1 MRDLE
6 SIEHLRVWSTESGP
20 LEHMECSLQEI
31 SVSKLIRV
39 IFVWPW
45 NENAQRNG
53 NRSIWSAY
61 LRDKIAFGFWLF
73 KRTLSWKNFMP
84 KELFYKSINT
94 SLWCH
99 AATPIKQFLLHI
111 RVFFGGKLMF
121 WSFHPLADKTTSEH
135 LPKLFFKVIWKS
147 L

>member
-20 LEHMECSLQEI
+20 PEHMECSLQEI

-45 NENAQRNG
+45 NENAQTNG
-53 NRSIWSAY
+53 IRSIWSAY
-61 LRDKIAFGFWLF
+61 LRDKIAFGFWLV
-73 KRTLSWKNFMP
+73 KWTLSWKNFMP
-84 KELFYKSINT
+84 KELFTNQSILHFDVMLQHQSNNSFSILGF
-94 SLWCH
+94 SLAGSSCFDLFIHWL
-99 AATPIKQFLLHI
+99 IKQNN
-111 RVFFGGKLMF
+111 
-121 WSFHPLADKTTSEH
+121 EH

>member
-1 MRDLE
+1 MTDLE

-20 LEHMECSLQEI
+20 PEHMECSLQEI

-45 NENAQRNG
+45 NENAQING
-53 NRSIWSAY
+53 NRSIWSAC
-61 LRDKIAFGFWLF
+61 LRDKIAFDFWLV
-73 KRTLSWKNFMP
+73 KRTLSP
-84 KELFYKSINT
+84 AQLHAQRTFYKSIDT

-111 RVFFGGKLMF
+111 RFFFGRKFMF
-121 WSFHPLADKTTSEH
+121 WSFHPLADKTNNEH
-135 LPKLFFKVIWKS
+135 LAKPFFKVIWK
-147 L
+147 LL